1 MRLLEVNLLIS
12 IVDDDESVRD
22 STTMLLRSAGYEV
35 QTFASAD
42 HLLNSGSLGETEC
55 LILDIQMPGT
65 DGLELQR
72 QLWSDGHRIPIIFIT
87 AYGDD
92 LLRQRV
98 INRGALDMLNKPF
111 EAAIILAALEKA
123 LSEARCSGHLSRKR
137 LLELA
142 EPSLGGKGYVE
153 VSSVLTADESAHL
166 RECSDCIDTLVNIVR
181 GILGDREQKKSAANE

>member
-1 MRLLEVNLLIS
+1 LEVNLLIS

-98 INRGALDMLNKPF
+98 IARGALDMLNKPF
-111 EAAIILAALEKA
+111 EAAFILAALERA
-123 LSEARCSGHLSRKR
+123 FSEARSGDHLSRKR
-137 LLELA
+137 FLELA
-142 EPSLGGKGYVE
+142 EPSIGHKGYVE
-153 VSSVLTADESAHL
+153 LSSVLTADESAHF
-166 RECSDCIDTLVNIVR
+166 RECAECIDKLANIVR
-181 GILGDREQKKSAANE
+181 GIIGDRKRKEGAANGAGE

>member
-1 MRLLEVNLLIS
+1 
-12 IVDDDESVRD
+12 
-22 STTMLLRSAGYEV
+22 MLMRSAGYEV

-42 HLLNSGSLGETEC
+42 DLLNSGSLEETEC

-72 QLWSDGHRIPIIFIT
+72 RLRSDGHRIPIIFIT

-142 EPSLGGKGYVE
+142 EPSIGDKGYVE
-153 VSSVLTADESAHL
+153 VSSVLTADESAHF
-166 RECSDCIDTLVNIVR
+166 RECSDCIDALANMVR
-181 GILGDREQKKSAANE
+181 EIIRDRNKNENADSESG